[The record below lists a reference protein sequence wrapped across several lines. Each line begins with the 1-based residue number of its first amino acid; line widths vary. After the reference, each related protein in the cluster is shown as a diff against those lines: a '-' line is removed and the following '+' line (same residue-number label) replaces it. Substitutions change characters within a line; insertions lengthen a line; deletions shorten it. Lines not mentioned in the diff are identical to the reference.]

1 MSKLSDS
8 QPTNLNQLN
17 VVSFDVSFS
26 RMTAVQYFCQRISLP
41 TVVLGE
47 TNEPS
52 PFMNLPLEG
61 DTLTFEALS
70 LSFIVDEDLKNYI
83 EIYNWMTALG
93 FPREYGQF
101 SALQEASTIS
111 ESESKYSDMSILLHT
126 NKSNPNYQIKFTD
139 VFPTSLSAVQFD
151 TTASSL
157 DPIVVDATF
166 SFQGMF
172 NIEKIVRPTP

>member
-26 RMTAVQYFCQRISLP
+26 RMTAVQYFCQRVSLP

-52 PFMNLPLEG
+52 PFLNLPLEG

-83 EIYNWMTALG
+83 EIYNWLTALG
-93 FPREYGQF
+93 FPRDYSQF
-101 SALQEASTIS
+101 AILQEPSAASKTL
-111 ESESKYSDMSILLHT
+111 SKYSDLSLVVHT
-126 NKSNPNYQIKFTD
+126 NKSNPNYKIKFTD
-139 VFPTSLSAVQFD
+139 VFPTSISSIQFD
-151 TTASSL
+151 ATPTGM

-166 SFQGMF
+166 NFRGMF
-172 NIEKIVRPTP
+172 DITKII

>member
-1 MSKLSDS
+1 MSTLSES

-26 RMTAVQYFCQRISLP
+26 RLPAVQYFCQRISLP

-52 PFMNLPLEG
+52 PFLNLPLEG
-61 DTLTFEALS
+61 DTLTYEALS
-70 LSFIVDEDLKNYI
+70 LSFIVDEDLQNYI
-83 EIYNWMTALG
+83 SIYEWLTALG

-101 SALQEASTIS
+101 AALKEPSTGSAET
-111 ESESKYSDMSILLHT
+111 KYSDLTIILHT
-126 NKSNPNYQIKFTD
+126 NKSNPNYRIRFTEC
-139 VFPTSLSAVQFD
+139 FPTSLSSILFD
-151 TTASSL
+151 ATPTGM

-166 SFQGMF
+166 NFRGQF
-172 NIEKIVRPTP
+172 DIEKII

>member
-1 MSKLSDS
+1 MAKLTDS

-17 VVSFDVSFS
+17 VVSFDVVFS
-26 RMTAVQYFCQRISLP
+26 RNPAVQYFCQRISLP

-70 LSFIVDEDLKNYI
+70 LSFIVDEDLQNYI
-83 EIYNWMTALG
+83 EIYNWLTALG
-93 FPREYGQF
+93 FPREYSQF
-101 SALQEASTIS
+101 AILQEPSAASKTL
-111 ESESKYSDMSILLHT
+111 SKYSDLSLVVHT
-126 NKSNPNYQIKFTD
+126 NKSNPNYKIKFTD
-139 VFPTSLSAVQFD
+139 VFPTSISSIQFD
-151 TTASSL
+151 ATPTGM

-166 SFQGMF
+166 NFRGMF
-172 NIEKIVRPTP
+172 DIIKII

>member
-1 MSKLSDS
+1 MSKLTES

-26 RMTAVQYFCQRISLP
+26 RQPAVQYFCQRISLP

-70 LSFIVDEDLKNYI
+70 LSFIVDEDLQNYI
-83 EIYNWMTALG
+83 EVYNWLTALG

-101 SALQEASTIS
+101 AVLKESAAASKTL
-111 ESESKYSDMSILLHT
+111 SKYSDLTIVLHT
-126 NKSNPNYQIKFTD
+126 NKSNPNYRIRFTD
-139 VFPTSLSAVQFD
+139 CFPTSLSSIQFD
-151 TTASSL
+151 STPTGM

-166 SFQGMF
+166 NFRGMF
-172 NIEKIVRPTP
+172 DIEKVV

>member
-1 MSKLSDS
+1 MSKLTES

-17 VVSFDVSFS
+17 VISFDVSFS
-26 RMTAVQYFCQRISLP
+26 RLPSVQYFCQRISLP

-52 PFMNLPLEG
+52 PFLNLPLEG

-70 LSFIVDEDLKNYI
+70 LSFIIDEDLQNYI

-93 FPREYGQF
+93 FPRDYAQF
-101 SALQEASTIS
+101 AVLQEPSAASKTL
-111 ESESKYSDMSILLHT
+111 SKYSDLTIVLHT
-126 NKSNPNYQIKFTD
+126 NKSNPNYRIKFTD
-139 VFPTSLSAVQFD
+139 CFPTSLSSIQFD
-151 TTASSL
+151 ATPTGM

-166 SFQGMF
+166 NFRGMID
-172 NIEKIVRPTP
+172 IEKII

>member
-1 MSKLSDS
+1 MSTLSEQ

-26 RMTAVQYFCQRISLP
+26 RQPAVQYFCQRITLP

-61 DTLTFEALS
+61 DTLTYEALS
-70 LSFIVDEDLKNYI
+70 ISFIVDEDLTNYT
-83 EIYNWMTALG
+83 EVYNWLTALG
-93 FPREYGQF
+93 FPREYSQF
-101 SALQEASTIS
+101 AALKEPSAASKLL
-111 ESESKYSDMSILLHT
+111 SKYSDLTIVLHT
-126 NKSNPNYQIKFTD
+126 NKSNPNYRIRFTD
-139 VFPTSLSAVQFD
+139 CFPTSLSSIGFD
-151 TTASSL
+151 ATPTGM

-166 SFQGMF
+166 NFRGMF
-172 NIEKIVRPTP
+172 DIEKII

>member
-1 MSKLSDS
+1 MSTLSES

-26 RMTAVQYFCQRISLP
+26 RLPAVQYFCQRISLP

-61 DTLTFEALS
+61 DTLTYEALS
-70 LSFIVDEDLKNYI
+70 LSFIVDEDLQNYI
-83 EIYNWMTALG
+83 SIYEWLTALG

-101 SALQEASTIS
+101 AALKEQSSGSPET
-111 ESESKYSDMSILLHT
+111 KYSDLTIVLHT
-126 NKSNPNYQIKFTD
+126 NKSNPNYRIKFTD
-139 VFPTSLSAVQFD
+139 CFPTSLSSIQFD
-151 TTASSL
+151 ATPTGM

-166 SFQGMF
+166 NFRGMF
-172 NIEKIVRPTP
+172 DIEKIV

>member
-26 RMTAVQYFCQRISLP
+26 RQPAVQYFCQRISLP

-52 PFMNLPLEG
+52 PFLNLPLEG

-70 LSFIVDEDLKNYI
+70 LSFIVDEDLQNYI
-83 EIYNWMTALG
+83 EIYNWLTALG
-93 FPREYGQF
+93 FPRDYSQF
-101 SALQEASTIS
+101 AILQEPSAASKTL
-111 ESESKYSDMSILLHT
+111 SKYSDLSLVVHT
-126 NKSNPNYQIKFTD
+126 NKSNPNYKIKFTD
-139 VFPTSLSAVQFD
+139 VFPTSISSIQFD
-151 TTASSL
+151 ATPTGM

-166 SFQGMF
+166 NFRGMF
-172 NIEKIVRPTP
+172 DITKII

>member
-1 MSKLSDS
+1 MSILSEQ

-26 RMTAVQYFCQRISLP
+26 RQPAVQYFCQRITLP

-61 DTLTFEALS
+61 DTLTNEALS
-70 LSFIVDEDLKNYI
+70 LSFIVDEDLTNYT
-83 EIYNWMTALG
+83 EVYNWLTALG

-101 SALQEASTIS
+101 AALKEPSAASKLL
-111 ESESKYSDMSILLHT
+111 SKYSDLTIVLHT
-126 NKSNPNYQIKFTD
+126 NKSNPNYRIRFTD
-139 VFPTSLSAVQFD
+139 CFPTSLSSIGFD
-151 TTASSL
+151 ATPTGM

-166 SFQGMF
+166 NFRGMF
-172 NIEKIVRPTP
+172 DIEKII